1 MKLHLVFSAIA
12 LAAASLMSTAAEL
25 PKPDADGWVSL
36 FNGTDLTGWEGLPGY
51 WSVVDGAIQCKE
63 TKATSQQS
71 DLILSA
77 SKASPEKFANF
88 ELHYSWRMVSPEGN
102 SGVQIRGVIDRPE
115 MLHAGGYQA
124 DIDAK
129 NNYTG
134 IIYCEGAVAGGRGIM
149 SNRGEKTLW
158 DENNKRSSTKLEKTG
173 DEIKKAIKTQGGW
186 NDCVVV
192 ANGARITY
200 TINGVLM
207 TDMTDNSPK
216 GRKDGVIA
224 LQMHAGFDMTIQ
236 FKDFKIKM
244 LP

>member
-1 MKLHLVFSAIA
+1 
-12 LAAASLMSTAAEL
+12 
-25 PKPDADGWVSL
+25 
-36 FNGTDLTGWEGLPGY
+36 
-51 WSVVDGAIQCKE
+51 
-63 TKATSQQS
+63 
-71 DLILSA
+71 
-77 SKASPEKFANF
+77 
-88 ELHYSWRMVSPEGN
+88 
-102 SGVQIRGVIDRPE
+102 
-115 MLHAGGYQA
+115 
-124 DIDAK
+124 
-129 NNYTG
+129 
-134 IIYCEGAVAGGRGIM
+134 M

-192 ANGARITY
+192 ANGTRITY
-200 TINGVLM
+200 TINGELT
-207 TDMTDNSPK
+207 TDLTDNSPK